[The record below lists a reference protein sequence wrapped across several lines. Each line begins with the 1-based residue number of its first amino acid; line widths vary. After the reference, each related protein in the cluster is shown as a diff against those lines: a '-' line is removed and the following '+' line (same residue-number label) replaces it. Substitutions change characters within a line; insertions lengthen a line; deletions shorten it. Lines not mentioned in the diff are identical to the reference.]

1 MDIFVSINLTLN
13 ILEWFSRWQIVDI
26 FFYFSQ
32 KIGLKHFMQIVSLW
46 ENCMECDS
54 LLSEE
59 RGRIFQNVVSWS
71 FHPACKAL
79 NWKMVVVDSQLL
91 KAILNI
97 KDDCKSYRKKLV
109 MFLYDYSKID
119 IIVSATVSV
128 NSYSISILY
137 SNRSTAGRCTY
148 FLQQDKQQTLVTTAA
163 FVLKVIAFKWIWCC
177 KKSLMNGMMCK
188 KGLVL
193 FLFPHR
199 I

>member
-1 MDIFVSINLTLN
+1 M
-13 ILEWFSRWQIVDI
+13 
-26 FFYFSQ
+26 
-32 KIGLKHFMQIVSLW
+32 
-46 ENCMECDS
+46 
-54 LLSEE
+54 
-59 RGRIFQNVVSWS
+59 
-71 FHPACKAL
+71 
-79 NWKMVVVDSQLL
+79 VVDSQLL

-163 FVLKVIAFKWIWCC
+163 FVLKVIAFK
-177 KKSLMNGMMCK
+177 
-188 KGLVL
+188 
-193 FLFPHR
+193 
-199 I
+199 